1 MKTLNDYL
9 ELRNQLVTIKQNHDG
24 NNGGLD
30 ATFIKVRMF
39 GKNWRLKKQ
48 VDCVKDFDGWYFF
61 TTSTNSNG
69 YGLYEKIK
77 DATKDFK
84 DLEVSERQL

>member
-1 MKTLNDYL
+1 MKTLNDYF
-9 ELRNQLVTIKQNHDG
+9 ELRNQLMTIKQNHDD

-30 ATFIKVRMF
+30 ATFIKVRMV

-48 VDCVKDFDGWYFF
+48 VECTKDYDGWYFF

-77 DATKDFK
+77 EATKDFK
-84 DLEVSERQL
+84 ELQVSETQL

>member
-9 ELRNQLVTIKQNHDG
+9 KLKNQLVTIKKNHDG

-69 YGLYEKIK
+69 YNLYEKIK
-77 DATKDFK
+77 EATKDFK
-84 DLEVSERQL
+84 ELQVSETQL

>member
-1 MKTLNDYL
+1 MKTSNDYL
-9 ELRNQLVTIKQNHDG
+9 KLRNQLVTIKQNHDD

-48 VDCVKDFDGWYFF
+48 VECVKDFDGWYFF

-77 DATKDFK
+77 EATKDFN
-84 DLEVSERQL
+84 DLEVSEIQL

>member
-1 MKTLNDYL
+1 MKTLNDYQK
-9 ELRNQLVTIKQNHDG
+9 LRNQLMTIKQNHDG

-48 VDCVKDFDGWYFF
+48 IDCVKDFDGWYFF

-77 DATKDFK
+77 NATKDFK